1 MLGAI
6 ENMREGDK
14 GLFAIAIPVGIV
26 IGFQV
31 ISADRYG
38 GIGETLGDEVD
49 LLDHAPLDD
58 VVIGIEAQGT
68 GFTIQRLFTHIVV
81 DQQLQLLLR

>member
-14 GLFAIAIPVGIV
+14 CLFAIAIPVGIV
-26 IGFQV
+26 IGLQV
-31 ISADRYG
+31 IIADLYG

-49 LLDHAPLDD
+49 LRNGDGKD
-58 VVIGIEAQGT
+58 VAGLG
-68 GFTIQRLFTHIVV
+68 QRN
-81 DQQLQLLLR
+81 